1 MKKQISFGLVF
12 AAVLVLFGT
21 ILYAVDEPIT
31 FNQDDTLR
39 VIQGKLD
46 KMREEIAKNGY
57 SYEVGLNSAM
67 QYPIGQL
74 CTFKP
79 ELADADSYV
88 YEKNETD
95 LYYNAL
101 ALPTA
106 YAGIY
111 TPIKNQGSC
120 GSCWAFSM
128 TAEVETTAK
137 RLTGTTYDLSEQY
150 VLDCTS
156 TTWGCNGG
164 FFNYVTFI
172 SPKGALA
179 EACRPYKAKKV
190 KPCSTGGCP
199 IVYQISNWAYV
210 GTSTSVPTVDAI
222 KNAIYT
228 YGAVGA
234 AVYVDSYWQ
243 AYVSG
248 CFSGTAAGSCNHAIQ
263 LVGWDDTQ
271 CGTGAW
277 RLKNSWGT
285 SWGEAGLMWIKY
297 GSQLVGYAACY
308 SY

>member
-1 MKKQISFGLVF
+1 MKNKSLGLIFVAMLVFGLMSS
-12 AAVLVLFGT
+12 LFG
-21 ILYAVDEPIT
+21 AEKIT
-31 FNQDDTLR
+31 FTQDDTLR
-39 VIQGKLD
+39 TIQGKLE
-46 KMREEIAKNGY
+46 KMREEIARNGY

-67 QYPIGQL
+67 QYPLEQL
-74 CTFKP
+74 CTFNP
-79 ELADADSYV
+79 ELADNDSYT
-88 YEKNETD
+88 YEKNEMD
-95 LYYNAL
+95 LYYRPLVVPA
-101 ALPTA
+101 A
-106 YAGIY
+106 YMGIY

-128 TAEVETTAK
+128 TAEAETTAK

-172 SPKGALA
+172 APKGALA

-199 IVYQISNWAYV
+199 IVYQISGWAYV

-248 CFSGTAAGSCNHAIQ
+248 CFSGTASGSCNHAIQ
-263 LVGWDDTQ
+263 LVGWDDAQ

>member
-1 MKKQISFGLVF
+1 MKKKLFF
-12 AAVLVLFGT
+12 AAMLVLLVVMSVYG
-21 ILYAVDEPIT
+21 IEEKIV
-31 FNQDDTLR
+31 FNQDDTLKT
-39 VIQGKLD
+39 IQGKLE
-46 KMREEIAKNGY
+46 KMRDVIAMKGY
-57 SYEVGLNSAM
+57 AYEVGLNSAM
-67 QYPIGQL
+67 QYPLEDL
-74 CTFKP
+74 CSFKP
-79 ELADADSYV
+79 EMVDQDTYQN
-88 YEKNETD
+88 EKNEID
-95 LYYNAL
+95 LYYTPL
-101 ALPTA
+101 ALPSA
-106 YAGIY
+106 YTGYY
-111 TPIKNQGSC
+111 TPIKNQGAC

-150 VLDCTS
+150 VLNCTS
-156 TTWGCNGG
+156 IFWGCNGG
-164 FFNYVTFI
+164 NFNYVTFI
-172 SPKGALA
+172 PPKGARA
-179 EACRPYKAKKV
+179 ESCVPYVAKK
-190 KPCSTGGCP
+190 KICSSTCP
-199 IVYQISNWAYV
+199 IVYQITNWAYV
-210 GTSTSVPTVDAI
+210 GTSSSVPSTDAI

-248 CFSGTAAGSCNHAIQ
+248 CFSGTASGSCNHAIQ

-297 GSQLVGYAACY
+297 GSQLVGYGANY